1 MSKVSV
7 LIAVYNSE
15 RYLKQCLETVCS
27 QSFRDI
33 QIICIDDCSTDSSA
47 EILDKYARLDK
58 RIEVI
63 RLQEN
68 SGQAIA
74 RNEGLKIANGE
85 FVMMLDSDD
94 WLENDAIEKAYISI
108 TAEDDIDCCLFDLR
122 LYYQDEDRI
131 ESFCNNIKK
140 KTLTGEEA
148 FELSLS
154 WNIHGLYMIRTSIHK
169 IFPYDSSC
177 RLYSDDNTTHIH
189 YLYSRKVVFSNGVY
203 FYRKHSG
210 SMTNSVSI
218 RRFDHMDANL
228 NMKRTLIS
236 EVKKGR
242 IKESE
247 KIMNMY
253 ETYRWLNIVDAYWFY
268 YSNYNVFTKQECK
281 EIEIHIKEMLKTVE
295 RFRIPI
301 SLKLKLGYFP
311 FRSYKLFSFVENIYF
326 RLRKLF
332 GRG

>member
-131 ESFCNNIKK
+131 ESFCNNIQK

-189 YLYSRKVVFSNGVY
+189 YLLLMMQK
-203 FYRKHSG
+203 
-210 SMTNSVSI
+210 
-218 RRFDHMDANL
+218 
-228 NMKRTLIS
+228 
-236 EVKKGR
+236 
-242 IKESE
+242 
-247 KIMNMY
+247 
-253 ETYRWLNIVDAYWFY
+253 
-268 YSNYNVFTKQECK
+268 
-281 EIEIHIKEMLKTVE
+281 
-295 RFRIPI
+295 
-301 SLKLKLGYFP
+301 
-311 FRSYKLFSFVENIYF
+311 
-326 RLRKLF
+326 
-332 GRG
+332 